1 MSVNSLN
8 STLVHMMESGE
19 FSDLKFVCQ
28 GEEFQVHKAIVCGKS
43 PVIKAAIQ
51 RGFKESHT
59 NVIVLDSFQC
69 STVKRLVQF
78 IYTGDYDD
86 PETPQ
91 ADGNACSGNT
101 DKADEGVLPNDQLQH
116 SASDEGSPIP
126 FSKGEFKPSL
136 PPPSTPSASLLEHIR
151 VNSTGDYYRIDEL
164 VTLANA
170 KITHLLRS
178 NKKDQSWV
186 PSLPLAIEAAVRST
200 GDGELLDIL
209 ASATAANI
217 STVTELDQFE
227 SIRVMTGFSM
237 KKDDRASTGERTAEQ
252 MRDLQ
257 TVPGLEGL
265 EKDKMLPEF
274 KL

>member
-1 MSVNSLN
+1 MFLL
-8 STLVHMMESGE
+8 TLVPGHSIKVTDTEVG
-19 FSDLKFVCQ
+19 V
-28 GEEFQVHKAIVCGKS
+28 S
-43 PVIKAAIQ
+43 P
-51 RGFKESHT
+51 
-59 NVIVLDSFQC
+59 D
-69 STVKRLVQF
+69 
-78 IYTGDYDD
+78 
-86 PETPQ
+86 
-91 ADGNACSGNT
+91 
-101 DKADEGVLPNDQLQH
+101 DQLQY

-126 FSKGEFKPSL
+126 FSKGEFEPSL
-136 PPPSTPSASLLEHIR
+136 PPPSTPSASLLERIR
-151 VNSTGDYYRIDEL
+151 VNSIGDYYRIDEL

-237 KKDDRASTGERTAEQ
+237 KVLRSCAQEI
-252 MRDLQ
+252 Q
-257 TVPGLEGL
+257 TL
-265 EKDKMLPEF
+265 EKAVEESRRTIELQQAQEQQSKCEISRLCRALRVLKRTGCCRNSSCDAEFQCFIDPNEGILRCDKCRCTHF
-274 KL
+274 DRT